1 MSGFDDNPFGEP
13 IVDNPFADPS
23 IQAATRNTT
32 NPQQM
37 LDDYD
42 PFSSDAVQQQRS
54 QQQQGQP
61 ATLQPSSQNVPAYS
75 PSAAQYNNG
84 AGIIGSGAGGGPS
97 SPAAMTQISTAELQR
112 RQDELEKKAKELER
126 REAELMSSANASRP
140 NNWPPLPSFCPV
152 QPCFYH
158 DISIDIPAE
167 FQKIVQN
174 LYYLW
179 MFYSLVMVVN
189 IFGGLVILIHSQEF
203 RTFGLGIFYAILF
216 TPASFLCWYRP
227 AYKAFKNDSSF
238 NFMMFFFIFFFQTMV
253 TIIQTIGFPGS
264 GTCGLILAIYQLS
277 SGGLGILVGIFVLA
291 IAIGYGACAAGN
303 IFMLSKIHAI
313 YRSGTETNRIT
324 MDKARQEFQS
334 GFFGNQIVRD
344 AAAGA
349 ARATVTS
356 QFSQNSI
363 Y

>member
-23 IQAATRNTT
+23 IQAVRN
-32 NPQQM
+32 NSANAQQT

-42 PFSSDAVQQQRS
+42 PFSSESTNARS
-54 QQQQGQP
+54 NQPQQP
-61 ATLQPSSQNVPAYS
+61 ATLQPSSQTVPAYS
-75 PSAAQYNNG
+75 QSGAQYSSNASVPG
-84 AGIIGSGAGGGPS
+84 AGP

-112 RQDELEKKAKELER
+112 RQDELEKKAQELER
-126 REAELMSSANASRP
+126 REAELMNSANASRP

-158 DISIDIPAE
+158 DINIDIPTE

-179 MFYSLVMVVN
+179 MFYALVMVVN
-189 IFGGLVILIHSQEF
+189 ILGGLVILFHSGDF
-203 RTFGLGIFYAILF
+203 RTFGLGMFYAILF

-238 NFMMFFFIFFFQTMV
+238 NFMMFFFIFFFQTLV
-253 TIIQTIGFPGS
+253 TIVQTIGFPGS
-264 GTCGLILAIYQLS
+264 GTCGIIMAITQF
-277 SGGLGILVGIFVLA
+277 GGGGIGILVGIFVLA
-291 IAIGYGACAAGN
+291 IAFGYGACAAGN

-349 ARATVTS
+349 ARATVQS
-356 QFSQNSI
+356 QFNQNRPTTL
-363 Y
+363 

>member
-23 IQAATRNTT
+23 IQAATRNST
-32 NPQQM
+32 NPQQT

-42 PFSSDAVQQQRS
+42 PFSNEAQQQRT
-54 QQQQGQP
+54 QNNFGQP
-61 ATLQPSSQNVPAYS
+61 ATLQPSSQTVPAYS
-75 PSAAQYNNG
+75 PSAAQYNNNG
-84 AGIIGSGAGGGPS
+84 APGAS
-97 SPAAMTQISTAELQR
+97 SPSAMTQISTAELQR
-112 RQDELEKKAKELER
+112 RQDELEKKAQELER
-126 REAELMSSANASRP
+126 REAELMNSANASRP

-158 DISIDIPAE
+158 DINIDIPTE

-179 MFYSLVMVVN
+179 MFYALVMVVN
-189 IFGGLVILIHSQEF
+189 ILGGLVLLIHDGEF
-203 RTFGLGIFYAILF
+203 RTFGLGIFYAVLF

-238 NFMMFFFIFFFQTMV
+238 NFMMFFFIFFFQTLV

-264 GTCGLILAIYQLS
+264 GTCGVITAISQFS
-277 SGGLGILVGIFVLA
+277 AGGIGILVGIFILA
-291 IAIGYGACAAGN
+291 IAFGYGSCAAGN
-303 IFMLSKIHAI
+303 VFMLSKIHAI
-313 YRSGTETNRIT
+313 YRSGSETNRIT

-349 ARATVTS
+349 ARATVQS
-356 QFSQNSI
+356 QFNQNSA

>member
-13 IVDNPFADPS
+13 IVDNPFADAS
-23 IQAATRNTT
+23 IQAATRSTT
-32 NPQQM
+32 SPQQT

-42 PFSSDAVQQQRS
+42 PFSNDPVSQQRT
-54 QQQQGQP
+54 QNNFGQP
-61 ATLQPSSQNVPAYS
+61 ATLQPSSQTIPAYS
-75 PSAAQYNNG
+75 QSGAQYNNNA
-84 AGIIGSGAGGGPS
+84 AGSAS

-112 RQDELEKKAKELER
+112 RQDELEKKAQELER
-126 REAELMSSANASRP
+126 REAELINSANASRP
-140 NNWPPLPSFCPV
+140 NNWPPLPSFCPM

-158 DISIDIPAE
+158 DINIDIPTE

-179 MFYSLVMVVN
+179 MFYTLVMAVN
-189 IFGGLVILIHSQEF
+189 IIGGLVILIHSSDF
-203 RTFGLGIFYAILF
+203 RTFGLGIFYAVLF
-216 TPASFLCWYRP
+216 APASFLCWYRP

-238 NFMMFFFIFFFQTMV
+238 NFMMFFFIFFFQTLV

-264 GTCGLILAIYQLS
+264 GTCGVIMAIAQFS
-277 SGGLGILVGIFVLA
+277 GGGLGILVGIFVLA
-291 IAIGYGACAAGN
+291 IAVGYGACAAGN
-303 IFMLSKIHAI
+303 ILMLSKIHAI
-313 YRSGTETNRIT
+313 YRSGTENNRIT

-349 ARATVTS
+349 ARATVQS
-356 QFSQNSI
+356 QFNQNSA

>member
-23 IQAATRNTT
+23 IQAARGTSAATA
-32 NPQQM
+32 QQT

-42 PFSSDAVQQQRS
+42 PFSNETPNSRTGVSNNLQ
-54 QQQQGQP
+54 QP
-61 ATLQPSSQNVPAYS
+61 ATLQPSSQTVPAYS
-75 PSAAQYNNG
+75 PSGAQYNSNASVPG
-84 AGIIGSGAGGGPS
+84 AS

-112 RQDELEKKAKELER
+112 RQDELEKKAQELER
-126 REAELMSSANASRP
+126 REAELMNSANASRP

-158 DISIDIPAE
+158 DINIDIPTE

-179 MFYSLVMVVN
+179 MFYALVMVVN
-189 IFGGLVILIHSQEF
+189 ILGGLVILFHSGDF

-238 NFMMFFFIFFFQTMV
+238 NFMMFFFIFFFQTLV
-253 TIIQTIGFPGS
+253 TIVQTIGFPGS
-264 GTCGLILAIYQLS
+264 GTCGVIMAITQF
-277 SGGLGILVGIFVLA
+277 GGGGIGILVGIFVLA
-291 IAIGYGACAAGN
+291 IAFGYGACAAGN

-349 ARATVTS
+349 ARATVQS
-356 QFSQNSI
+356 QFNQNR